1 MQSVWIIYSQNL
13 YHHQSKYPI
22 FDFMDFPVTFQ
33 IFGKEVL
40 LHPITESLG
49 IFVGMRY
56 YTFLKRKDKEKF
68 SNTNSLLVVIAATFG
83 ALIGSHT
90 IGSLERPD
98 DLIKTQNL
106 WMYIWLNNTIVG
118 GLAGGLIGVEIM
130 KKIIGKKE
138 STGDRMVYPLVLAM
152 FIGRIGCFF
161 TGVYEETY
169 GLPTNTIFGMYLGD
183 QYLRHPVALY
193 EMFFLTIL
201 FISLKKFQKNYT
213 YKSGV
218 LFQLF
223 MLFYFTFR
231 FVLDFLKPKYD
242 IVFGLSTIQIV
253 CCLIIIYYI
262 YLLKNNK
269 YEIIRSR

>member
-1 MQSVWIIYSQNL
+1 
-13 YHHQSKYPI
+13 
-22 FDFMDFPVTFQ
+22 MDLPVTFQ
-33 IFGKEVL
+33 IFGKTIL

-56 YTFLKRKDKEKF
+56 YTFLKRKNKEKF
-68 SNTNSLLVVIAATFG
+68 SSVKSLLILIAATFG
-83 ALIGSHT
+83 ALIGSHA

-98 DLIKTQNL
+98 DLMNAQDL

-118 GLAGGLIGVEIM
+118 GLAGGLIGVETM

-138 STGDRMVYPLVLAM
+138 STGDLMVYPLILAI

-161 TGVYEETY
+161 TGIYEETY
-169 GLPTNTIFGMYLGD
+169 GLPTNSIFGMYLGD

-193 EMFFLTIL
+193 EMVFLTIL
-201 FISLKKFQKNYT
+201 FIGLKTFQKSYT
-213 YKSGV
+213 YRSGV

-223 MLFYFTFR
+223 MLCYFSFR
-231 FVLDFLKPKYD
+231 FIIDFLKPKYN
-242 IVFGLSTIQIV
+242 IILGLSTIQIV
-253 CCLIIIYYI
+253 CCMVIIYYI

-269 YEIIRSR
+269 YETIRSR

>member
-1 MQSVWIIYSQNL
+1 
-13 YHHQSKYPI
+13 
-22 FDFMDFPVTFQ
+22 MDFPVTFH

-56 YTFLKRKDKEKF
+56 YTFLKRKDEEKF
-68 SNTNSLLVVIAATFG
+68 SSVNSLLILIAATFG
-83 ALIGSHT
+83 ALIGSHV

-98 DLIKTQNL
+98 DLMKAPDI

-118 GLAGGLIGVEIM
+118 GLAGGLIGVEVM

-138 STGDRMVYPLVLAM
+138 STGDRMVYPLILAM

-169 GLPTNTIFGMYLGD
+169 GLPTNSIFGMDLGD
-183 QYLRHPVALY
+183 HMKRHPVALY
-193 EMFFLTIL
+193 EMIFLAIL
-201 FISLKKFQKNYT
+201 FLALKYFQKNYT

-218 LFQLF
+218 LFQGF
-223 MLFYFTFR
+223 MLFYFSFR
-231 FVLDFLKPKYD
+231 FFLDFIKPKYNV
-242 IVFGLSTIQIV
+242 VFNLSTIQIV
-253 CCLIIIYYI
+253 CFLMIIYYI
-262 YLLKNNK
+262 YLLKKNK
-269 YEIIRSR
+269 HEIIRSR